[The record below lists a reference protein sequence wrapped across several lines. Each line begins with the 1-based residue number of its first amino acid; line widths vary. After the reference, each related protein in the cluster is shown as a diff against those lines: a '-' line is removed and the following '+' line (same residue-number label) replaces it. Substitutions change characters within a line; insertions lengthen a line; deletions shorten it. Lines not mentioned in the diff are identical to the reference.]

1 MQRIIIGLAILLTS
15 PSLVFSESIKKS
27 AGEQMEQEEV
37 GPNEDLM
44 REHGILNRLLLIY
57 QEISRRIDNHKSFP
71 IQSLSESANIVRS
84 FLEDYHEKLEEDFI
98 FPVFEKAGKQV
109 GLVKTLREQHNAGR
123 NLTDYILKH
132 SKEDL
137 LKDDIQ
143 RLLLSDYLKL
153 YVRMFRPHEAREDT
167 VLFPEFKQL
176 ISKDE
181 YKRLGDIFED
191 KEHQLFGEDGFEKTV
206 AKVSDIE
213 KQLGIYNLSQ
223 FTPQITEK

>member
-1 MQRIIIGLAILLTS
+1 MQRIIIGLAILLS
-15 PSLVFSESIKKS
+15 SASLVFLESIKK
-27 AGEQMEQEEV
+27 AEGRQMEEEEV
-37 GPNEDLM
+37 APNEDLM

-57 QEISRRIDNHKSFP
+57 QEISRRIDNHESFP
-71 IQSLSESANIVRS
+71 IKSLSESVNIVRS
-84 FLEDYHEKLEEDFI
+84 FLEDYHEKLEEEFI

-109 GLVKTLREQHNAGR
+109 ELVKTLREQHNAGR
-123 NLTDYILKH
+123 NLTDYLLKH

-137 LKDDIQ
+137 LKDEIQ

-167 VLFPEFKQL
+167 VLFPEFKKL

-181 YKRLGDIFED
+181 YNRLGNVFED

-206 AKVSDIE
+206 TEVSEIE
-213 KQLGIYNLSQ
+213 KQLSIYNLSQ
-223 FTPQITEK
+223 FTPSVTEK

>member
-1 MQRIIIGLAILLTS
+1 MQHILIGLVFLLSS
-15 PSLVFSESIKKS
+15 PSLVFSKS
-27 AGEQMEQEEV
+27 NNTEQEEV
-37 GPNEDLM
+37 APNEDLM

-57 QEISRRIDNHKSFP
+57 QEISRRIDNRESFP
-71 IQSLSESANIVRS
+71 INSLSESVNIVRS

-109 GLVKTLREQHNAGR
+109 ELVKTLREQHNAGR

-132 SKEDL
+132 SKEDF

-143 RLLLSDYLKL
+143 RILLSDYLKL

-181 YKRLGDIFED
+181 YNRLGDVFED
-191 KEHQLFGEDGFEKTV
+191 KEHQLFGEEGFENTV
-206 AKVSDIE
+206 KKVSEIE

-223 FTPQITEK
+223 FTPQIKEQ